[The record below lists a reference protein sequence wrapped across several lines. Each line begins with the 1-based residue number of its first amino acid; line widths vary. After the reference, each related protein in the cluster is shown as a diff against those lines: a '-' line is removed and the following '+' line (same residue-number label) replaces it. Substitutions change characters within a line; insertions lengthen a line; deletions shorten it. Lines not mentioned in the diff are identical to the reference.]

1 MMIENWLDVKEL
13 SYEAKYIYHLLG
25 NTYNLI
31 QCVEEFPTGSK
42 KSRQMLKTETICKGS
57 F

>member
-1 MMIENWLDVKEL
+1 MMIENWQDVKGL
-13 SYEAKYIYHLLG
+13 SYDARYICRLLG
-25 NTYNLI
+25 KTYSLI

-42 KSRQMLKTETICKGS
+42 KSRQMLKTEIICKGS